1 MNLGPSK
8 ADRCVACA
16 SASNIAQLQR
26 KFSDEFR
33 AGWPRGI
40 APRGHPA
47 RNSSGE
53 MLVPEG
59 ALGFLATENIS
70 FQVEGLATCEQI
82 TPALRDPAAAPVP

>member
-33 AGWPRGI
+33 AGWPRGCPG
-40 APRGHPA
+40 APS

-70 FQVEGLATCEQI
+70 FQVKGLATCEQI